1 MPDKELVTCLW
12 FDTEGEA
19 AAKHYTSIFKDSK
32 LGRIVP
38 YGEAGRRDADMTML
52 VEFELYGQKFI
63 ALNGGPQFQHSEAIS
78 FQIPCADQDEV
89 DYYWDRLT
97 EGGDEGPCG
106 WLHDKFGVSWQ
117 VVPTTGDRAV
127 GRSRSG
133 AGEARER
140 GRLLDDG
147 EDRNRPDRG
156 RRLGRTSP
164 GRLIAQE
171 PIFGGNGSRPAF
183 QGPGL

>member
-1 MPDKELVTCLW
+1 MPDKELITCLW

-52 VEFELYGQKFI
+52 VEFELNGQKFI

-89 DYYWDRLT
+89 DYYWNHLT

-117 VVPTTGDRAV
+117 VVPTRVIELLGDPDPERAKRASAAV
-127 GRSRSG
+127 YSTMGKIEIARIEAAASG
-133 AGEARER
+133 EPAPAG
-140 GRLLDDG
+140 
-147 EDRNRPDRG
+147 
-156 RRLGRTSP
+156 
-164 GRLIAQE
+164 
-171 PIFGGNGSRPAF
+171 
-183 QGPGL
+183 